1 MTRQASLGEFEQ
13 LVLLAVLRL
22 GEEALGTRIAGEL
35 EEKAARRVSRGAL
48 YSALERL
55 ESKGFL
61 DWDLE
66 PPTAER
72 GGHPAR
78 RFAVTHRGLAALRGH
93 QRAYRLLAEG
103 LEEVLDGGA
112 PRGDVG

>member
-22 GEEALGTRIAGEL
+22 RESAYGTAISAEL
-35 EEKAARRVSRGAL
+35 EEKAGRRVSRGAL
-48 YSALERL
+48 YASLDRL

-61 DWDLE
+61 VWELAA
-66 PPTAER
+66 PTPAR

-78 RFAVTHRGLAALRGH
+78 RFSVTDAGLAAIRNHRQALGRLSAGIED
-93 QRAYRLLAEG
+93 LLAGPE
-103 LEEVLDGGA
+103 L
-112 PRGDVG
+112 R

>member
-22 GEEALGTRIAGEL
+22 RDSAFGTAISAEL
-35 EEKAARRVSRGAL
+35 EEKAGRRVSRGAL
-48 YSALERL
+48 YASLDRL

-61 DWDLE
+61 VWE
-66 PPTAER
+66 VTAPTSAR

-78 RFAVTHRGLAALRGH
+78 RFSVTEAGLAAIRGLMS
-93 QRAYRLLAEG
+93 RAARRSRSEFESQG
-103 LEEVLDGGA
+103 TGA
-112 PRGDVG
+112 A